1 MDKKDI
7 RVVYMGTPEFAVNAL
22 KSIIDDGYNV
32 VGCYT
37 QPDKMQG
44 RSSKLIAS
52 PVKECAAAHGIPV
65 FQPEKIRLEENVE
78 ELRSL
83 APDIIIVAAFG
94 QILPLSILEMPKY
107 GCINI
112 HASLLPR
119 YRGAAPIE
127 WSVINGEK
135 ETGVTTMFMA
145 EGLDTGDIIEEAV
158 TEIGA
163 KETAEELRS
172 RLAELGAEL
181 ILSTMKAV
189 ISGDFKRT
197 PQDDSKSNYA
207 VRLSK
212 EMGKADWSLPAVKIE
227 RLIRGL
233 RPWPVV
239 YSSLSG
245 RGLKIYAA
253 DVVEDMSG
261 EPGEIIEV
269 CKKNFVVACGE
280 GALRIRMVQPEGKK
294 MMDAASFLNGNKLI
308 VGMRFE

>member
-7 RVVYMGTPEFAVNAL
+7 RVVYMGTPFFAVNAL

-44 RSSKLIAS
+44 RSSKLVAS

-269 CKKNFVVACGE
+269 GKKNFVVACGE

-294 MMDAASFLNGNKLI
+294 MMDAASFLNGNKLT

>member
-189 ISGDFKRT
+189 ISGDYKRT

-269 CKKNFVVACGE
+269 GKKNFVVACGK

-294 MMDAASFLNGNKLI
+294 MMDAASFLNGNKLT

>member
-1 MDKKDI
+1 M
-7 RVVYMGTPEFAVNAL
+7 RVVYMGTPFFAVNAL

-269 CKKNFVVACGE
+269 GKKNFVVACGE

-294 MMDAASFLNGNKLI
+294 MMDAASFLNGNKLT

>member
-7 RVVYMGTPEFAVNAL
+7 RVVYMGTPFFAVNAL

-94 QILPLSILEMPKY
+94 QILPPSILEMPKY

-269 CKKNFVVACGE
+269 GKKNFVVACGE

-294 MMDAASFLNGNKLI
+294 MMDAASFLNGNKLT

>member
-212 EMGKADWSLPAVKIE
+212 EMGKADWNLPAVKIE

-269 CKKNFVVACGE
+269 GKKNFVVACGE

-294 MMDAASFLNGNKLI
+294 MMDAASFLNGNKLT

>member
-7 RVVYMGTPEFAVNAL
+7 RVVYMGTPFFAVNAL

-44 RSSKLIAS
+44 RSSKLVAS

-189 ISGDFKRT
+189 ISGDSKRT

-269 CKKNFVVACGE
+269 GKKNFVVACGE

-294 MMDAASFLNGNKLI
+294 MMDAASFLNGNKLT

>member
-269 CKKNFVVACGE
+269 GKKNFVVACGK

-294 MMDAASFLNGNKLI
+294 MMDAASFLNGNKLT

>member
-7 RVVYMGTPEFAVNAL
+7 RVVYMGTPFFAVNAL

-52 PVKECAAAHGIPV
+52 PVKECAEAHGIPV

-269 CKKNFVVACGE
+269 GKKNFVVACGE

-294 MMDAASFLNGNKLI
+294 MMDAASFLNGNKLT

>member
-7 RVVYMGTPEFAVNAL
+7 RVVYMGTPFFAVNAL

-52 PVKECAAAHGIPV
+52 PVKECAADHGIPV

-269 CKKNFVVACGE
+269 GKKNFVVACGE

-294 MMDAASFLNGNKLI
+294 MMDAASFLNGNKLT

>member
-7 RVVYMGTPEFAVNAL
+7 RVVYMGTPFFAVNAL

-212 EMGKADWSLPAVKIE
+212 EMGKADWNLPAVKIE

-269 CKKNFVVACGE
+269 GKKNFVVACGE

-294 MMDAASFLNGNKLI
+294 MMDAASFLNGNKLT

>member
-1 MDKKDI
+1 MKA
-7 RVVYMGTPEFAVNAL
+7 VFMGTPDFAVPTLNAL
-22 KSIIDDGYNV
+22 IENHEVLAV
-32 VGCYT
+32 VS
-37 QPDKMQG
+37 QPDKPKGRGKKMQPT
-44 RSSKLIAS
+44 
-52 PVKECAAAHGIPV
+52 PVKLAAEAHGIPV
-65 FQPEKIRLEENVE
+65 YQPAKIKDPEFVE
-78 ELRSL
+78 FLSTIK
-83 APDIIIVAAFG
+83 ADVFVVVAYG
-94 QILPLSILEMPKY
+94 QILPQSILDMPKY

-269 CKKNFVVACGE
+269 GKKNFVVACGK

-294 MMDAASFLNGNKLI
+294 MMDAASFLNGNKLT

>member
-1 MDKKDI
+1 MDKKNI

-83 APDIIIVAAFG
+83 ASDIIIVAAFG

-269 CKKNFVVACGE
+269 GKKNFVVACGE

-294 MMDAASFLNGNKLI
+294 MMDAASFLNGNKLT

>member
-135 ETGVTTMFMA
+135 KTGVTTMFMA

-269 CKKNFVVACGE
+269 GKKDFVVACGE

>member
-239 YSSLSG
+239 YSRLNG

-269 CKKNFVVACGE
+269 GKKNFVVACGK

-294 MMDAASFLNGNKLI
+294 MMDAASFLNGNKLT

>member
-1 MDKKDI
+1 M

-269 CKKNFVVACGE
+269 GKKNFVVACGE

-294 MMDAASFLNGNKLI
+294 MMDAASFLNGNKLT

>member
-163 KETAEELRS
+163 KENAEELRS

-269 CKKNFVVACGE
+269 GKKNFVVACGK

-294 MMDAASFLNGNKLI
+294 MMDAASFLNGNKLT

>member
-7 RVVYMGTPEFAVNAL
+7 RVVYMGTPFFAVNAL

-158 TEIGA
+158 TELGA

-269 CKKNFVVACGE
+269 GKKNFVVACGK

-294 MMDAASFLNGNKLI
+294 MMDAASFLNGNKLT

>member
-7 RVVYMGTPEFAVNAL
+7 RVVYMGTPFFAVNAL

-269 CKKNFVVACGE
+269 GKKNFVVACGE

-294 MMDAASFLNGNKLI
+294 MMDAASFLNGNKLT

>member
-1 MDKKDI
+1 MKA
-7 RVVYMGTPEFAVNAL
+7 VFMGTPDFAVPTLNAL
-22 KSIIDDGYNV
+22 IENHEVLAV
-32 VGCYT
+32 VS
-37 QPDKMQG
+37 QPDKPKGRGKKMQPT
-44 RSSKLIAS
+44 
-52 PVKECAAAHGIPV
+52 PVKLAAEAHGIPV
-65 FQPEKIRLEENVE
+65 YQPAKIKDPEFVE
-78 ELRSL
+78 FLSTIK
-83 APDIIIVAAFG
+83 ADVFVVVAYG
-94 QILPLSILEMPKY
+94 QILPQSILDMPKY

-163 KETAEELRS
+163 KETAEDLRS

-269 CKKNFVVACGE
+269 GKKNFVVACGK

-294 MMDAASFLNGNKLI
+294 MMDAASFLNGNKLT

>member
-7 RVVYMGTPEFAVNAL
+7 RVVYMGTPFFAVNAL

-253 DVVEDMSG
+253 DVVENMSG

-269 CKKNFVVACGE
+269 GKKNFVVACGE

-294 MMDAASFLNGNKLI
+294 MMDAASFLNGNKLT

>member
-269 CKKNFVVACGE
+269 GKKNFVVACGE

-294 MMDAASFLNGNKLI
+294 MMDAASFLNGNKLT